1 MEGRDS
7 LTKNEIMHLADAGSL
22 ARPGAVFG
30 EALAHAAAGAAV
42 TGLSIAAL
50 RRLWKAKGVHVSRT
64 AEAWSTR

>member
-7 LTKNEIMHLADAGSL
+7 LTKNEIMRLADAGSL

-42 TGLSIAAL
+42 ESFSIARS
-50 RRLWKAKGVHVSRT
+50 RRLWKARRVHVSRT